1 MTPQTRLLE
10 MLLKL
15 SLVPKEERGVGI
27 CLWVSIDTIDLP
39 EDERRAINRTMKE
52 LMLAWPDALTSH
64 HYVVP
69 MERGNTSIQDAA
81 YAYTNL
87 PRWTKGPYA
96 ELRCE
101 LLQWMIKELT
111 NA

>member
-1 MTPQTRLLE
+1 MTPRARLLE
-10 MLLKL
+10 ILTQLAL
-15 SLVPKEERGVGI
+15 TPKEERCGGI
-27 CLWVSIDTIDLP
+27 CICVSIATVGLP
-39 EDERRAINRTMKE
+39 DYERRAINRALQA
-52 LMLAWPDALTSH
+52 LMLEWPDALPNIIYT
-64 HYVVP
+64 VP
-69 MERGNTSIQDAA
+69 MERGNTSMQDAA
-81 YAYTNL
+81 YAYNNL

>member
-1 MTPQTRLLE
+1 MTPQARLLGI
-10 MLLKL
+10 LLKL

-27 CLWVSIDTIDLP
+27 CLWVSVASVGMPTND
-39 EDERRAINRTMKE
+39 RRE
-52 LMLAWPDALTSH
+52 LNFELRRLMRAWPDALPNDI
-64 HYVVP
+64 YIVP
-69 MERGNTSIQDAA
+69 MERGNMSLYDAT
-81 YAYTNL
+81 YAYNNL